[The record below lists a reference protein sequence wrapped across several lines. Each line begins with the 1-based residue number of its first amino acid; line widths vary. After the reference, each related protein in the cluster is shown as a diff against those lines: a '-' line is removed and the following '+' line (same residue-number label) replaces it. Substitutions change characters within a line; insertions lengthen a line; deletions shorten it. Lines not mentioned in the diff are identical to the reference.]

1 MKLKENY
8 RNTIIEKLKEYDEEN
23 STDLL
28 NSLYVYLI
36 NDSNVNLAAKQIFVH
51 SNTMNYRL
59 KRITEICGINLND
72 ANLKTTLYLDL
83 LIDKIYR

>member
-51 SNTMNYRL
+51 SNTMSYRL